1 MLTPIIEG
9 YKKIINE
16 LSPANSP
23 NMAYGELTTLE
34 DPTVAVI
41 ESNNPAEAPEL
52 NKPIARKIMAYM

>member
-34 DPTVAVI
+34 EPTVAVI
-41 ESNNPAEAPEL
+41 ESNNPAEAP
-52 NKPIARKIMAYM
+52 